1 MRPGGEG
8 GGTSAETHSQTFPNK
23 APTAAPMLL
32 APAVA
37 GLAAANLTNCTP
49 AVTACCK
56 DDGFG
61 AHYFAM
67 IRIFSYSVA
76 KQIAYCTSPWG
87 DQGRMNHN
95 ADATQMWEFVGGEF
109 LGDDCSTLPV
119 GEGEYCEPTQYLAG
133 PGAEVTEEAFTTAR
147 LKILAAY
154 HSTPKPY
161 LWETDARHL
170 AVHVRRGDVTEEKYG
185 DTDRWVSNQDVAEC
199 IERAYIEMGG
209 VDVEVHIFSEGHVDD
224 FPELKEMHPK
234 GYQTITPTFHLN
246 TPANHL
252 TDMFNRFVSA
262 DGFVLGARSRDRPR
276 VHVALPLER
285 HKQAST
291 HRSCTLRRKLALWGG
306 CLSAGAAGL
315 LHVRVLHSRAGAYEY
330 GASKHRRE
338 G

>member
-1 MRPGGEG
+1 
-8 GGTSAETHSQTFPNK
+8 
-23 APTAAPMLL
+23 MLL
-32 APAVA
+32 APAV
-37 GLAAANLTNCTP
+37 AAANLTNCTP
-49 AVTACCK
+49 VVTACCK

-87 DQGRMNHN
+87 DQGRMNHH
-95 ADATQMWEFVGGEF
+95 ADATQMWEFIGGDF
-109 LGDDCSTLPV
+109 LGDDCSTLPI
-119 GEGEYCEPTQYLAG
+119 GEGKYCEPTQYLAG

-147 LKILAAY
+147 LKLLAAY

-185 DTDRWVSNQDVAEC
+185 NTDRWVSNQDVAEC

-224 FPELKEMHPK
+224 FPELKELQPEGHP
-234 GYQTITPTFHLN
+234 TFTPTFHLN

-262 DGFVLGARSRDRPR
+262 DGFLLGALSRDRPR
-276 VHVALPLER
+276 GHIALILASQTDVYAPLMDT
-285 HKQAST
+285 QAQARSRGRLLICGGGRTST
-291 HRSCTLRRKLALWGG
+291 RSSTALESG
-306 CLSAGAAGL
+306 CLRVRRQQTSAAGVKPRGVE
-315 LHVRVLHSRAGAYEY
+315 HAVRTGRVKSRAG
-330 GASKHRRE
+330 
-338 G
+338 